1 MFIFLFGSELLISL
15 YNGTCLLSLLRYWSL
30 VIVPTSF
37 SLLFSNISARDVV
50 IGNCG
55 LIFLEFVVVF
65 SFSVIRFS
73 DFLLYSTSKYLLFQ
87 IKNLFTLK

>member
-1 MFIFLFGSELLISL
+1 MFIFLFGSEVLITL

-65 SFSVIRFS
+65 SLKTCFSFSVIRFS
-73 DFLLYSTSKYLLFQ
+73 VFLLYRTSKYLLF
-87 IKNLFTLK
+87 